1 MMPKARILLWVALP
15 VLIADF
21 TAKRLAV
28 AHLQPPHTP
37 HRVLG
42 DVLRFTLAYN
52 RQGVMGLPIG
62 PNGRWLLIAFTVIL
76 LVVLVRLLR
85 AAPAR
90 DRLRPVS
97 LALII
102 GGACGNLVG
111 RLVAGRVVDFIDVGT
126 AAWRFWTFNLA
137 DVAIDVG
144 IGLLVW
150 SLWRG
155 APRAPGGSSAA
166 LRD

>member
-1 MMPKARILLWVALP
+1 MMSKMRILVWVALP

-21 TAKRLAV
+21 TTKRLAV
-28 AHLQPPHTP
+28 AYLQPPHTP
-37 HRVLG
+37 HPVLG
-42 DVLRFTLAYN
+42 DLLRFTLAYN
-52 RQGVMGLPIG
+52 RQGVMGLPVG
-62 PNGRWLLIAFTVIL
+62 PYGRWLLIAVTVIL
-76 LVVLVRLLR
+76 LVVLVRLIR

-102 GGACGNLVG
+102 GGACGNLLG
-111 RLVAGRVVDFIDVGT
+111 RLASGRVVDFIDVGT
-126 AAWRFWTFNLA
+126 TAWRFWTFNLA

-144 IGLLVW
+144 VGLLVW

-155 APRAPGGSSAA
+155 APRSPRGSSGA